1 MIKCTDLPTLECKN
15 NFSARS
21 QPLSVRELINKE
33 CEKGFLSGPYKIPP
47 FNYYRVSPLGLAVGK
62 YSGKK
67 RLILDLSAPHDDD
80 DNCSINDLISKE
92 DCSMT
97 YVRIDDAIKVIRKLG
112 RFSLCSKFD
121 IEAAFKQ
128 LGIRKDQWHLFC
140 IKWCKEYFF
149 FNRLAFGCRSSPII
163 FDNLSRAI
171 CWIATNIYK
180 IEYIFHLLDDFLTI
194 DKPDSCAERTMALMT
209 TLFKRLNIPL
219 AKHKVVGPCT
229 VIEYLGII
237 LDTEKM
243 ETRLPLDKTSRISEF
258 IKKFLNRQSCT
269 KRELLQLLGH
279 LNFAMRVIIPGRSFV
294 SYLISLST
302 TVKDLKD
309 KIYLTDE
316 CRTDLRFWYSFLVNW
331 NGINM
336 FYDSDYTSVRDIE
349 LYTDAASTIGYG
361 GYFKGKWFCS
371 PWPDDLNSPCEK
383 KFSMAFLELYPIV
396 VAAILWGHS
405 WTTKRILFRC
415 DNEATVHI
423 VNKGRSR
430 CLLIMKLMRT
440 LTLYASRAVQDTCT
454 FSGHSTSQV
463 PASLTSNVA
472 LKSTVSDL
480 WRHVLSTRTSQTY
493 KVGYRAYTAFLANNG
508 VVWLVSKH
516 FDSTVNL
523 SVTDVEILDSYA
535 ILHLKTSKTDPFRKG
550 VSIQLHKSDHTICP
564 FSAVQKYIAIRKG
577 REASFC
583 FSDPLFVK
591 ENGNAL
597 DRDFFIR
604 SLRHVL
610 DICGYNSSLYN
621 GHSFRIGASTSA
633 GSVNIQDHLIKTLG
647 RWTSDSYCRYIRISN
662 DTIRKA
668 QKSLTLSKNT

>member
-1 MIKCTDLPTLECKN
+1 MLRDLLQTHPDINFVNYLCSGINEGFDTMIKCTDLPTLECKN

-269 KRELLQLLGH
+269 KRELLQLLGD
-279 LNFAMRVIIPGRSFV
+279 R
-294 SYLISLST
+294 
-302 TVKDLKD
+302 K
-309 KIYLTDE
+309 
-316 CRTDLRFWYSFLVNW
+316 
-331 NGINM
+331 
-336 FYDSDYTSVRDIE
+336 SV
-349 LYTDAASTIGYG
+349 
-361 GYFKGKWFCS
+361 
-371 PWPDDLNSPCEK
+371 
-383 KFSMAFLELYPIV
+383 V
-396 VAAILWGHS
+396 
-405 WTTKRILFRC
+405 
-415 DNEATVHI
+415 
-423 VNKGRSR
+423 
-430 CLLIMKLMRT
+430 
-440 LTLYASRAVQDTCT
+440 
-454 FSGHSTSQV
+454 
-463 PASLTSNVA
+463 
-472 LKSTVSDL
+472 
-480 WRHVLSTRTSQTY
+480 
-493 KVGYRAYTAFLANNG
+493 
-508 VVWLVSKH
+508 
-516 FDSTVNL
+516 
-523 SVTDVEILDSYA
+523 
-535 ILHLKTSKTDPFRKG
+535 
-550 VSIQLHKSDHTICP
+550 
-564 FSAVQKYIAIRKG
+564 
-577 REASFC
+577 
-583 FSDPLFVK
+583 
-591 ENGNAL
+591 
-597 DRDFFIR
+597 
-604 SLRHVL
+604 
-610 DICGYNSSLYN
+610 
-621 GHSFRIGASTSA
+621 
-633 GSVNIQDHLIKTLG
+633 
-647 RWTSDSYCRYIRISN
+647 
-662 DTIRKA
+662 
-668 QKSLTLSKNT
+668 

>member
-1 MIKCTDLPTLECKN
+1 MASRRKRKSTSRFSPDSIESSRQENDCSSWTVKKFKEELTNIGINITSKLSKTVLQQIYFDNLKSVSEPEQLSNEDQEVSPTLPNVTSNSSNELPLLIGNLTEVVIGLRDSMNSNTNRNNSNTSLSADFSGNIQDSRRNRFQQVHTADEHVFSLYKWYGVSPSESDCGINPTLNTSTATINGVPSSSVPFLDIISPALKKQIIEGRDVNLAGLLMKDYESVQAASTLLTSSGLEINLPGKKDIRLHRTLTIKEFVCAFGKYKRVIGINEGFDTMIKCTDLPTLECKN

-128 LGIRKDQWHLFC
+128 L
-140 IKWCKEYFF
+140 
-149 FNRLAFGCRSSPII
+149 
-163 FDNLSRAI
+163 
-171 CWIATNIYK
+171 
-180 IEYIFHLLDDFLTI
+180 DDFLTI

-269 KRELLQLLGH
+269 KRELLQLTKVPHKCRQSL
-279 LNFAMRVIIPGRSFV
+279 RV
-294 SYLISLST
+294 
-302 TVKDLKD
+302 
-309 KIYLTDE
+309 
-316 CRTDLRFWYSFLVNW
+316 
-331 NGINM
+331 M
-336 FYDSDYTSVRDIE
+336 
-349 LYTDAASTIGYG
+349 
-361 GYFKGKWFCS
+361 
-371 PWPDDLNSPCEK
+371 
-383 KFSMAFLELYPIV
+383 
-396 VAAILWGHS
+396 
-405 WTTKRILFRC
+405 
-415 DNEATVHI
+415 
-423 VNKGRSR
+423 
-430 CLLIMKLMRT
+430 
-440 LTLYASRAVQDTCT
+440 
-454 FSGHSTSQV
+454 
-463 PASLTSNVA
+463 A

-480 WRHVLSTRTSQTY
+480 WRHMLSTRTSQTY
-493 KVGYRAYTAFLANNG
+493 KVGYRAIPAFSANNG
-508 VVWLVSKH
+508 VVC
-516 FDSTVNL
+516 
-523 SVTDVEILDSYA
+523 VTDVEILDSYA

-597 DRDFFIR
+597 DRDF
-604 SLRHVL
+604 
-610 DICGYNSSLYN
+610 SSE
-621 GHSFRIGASTSA
+621 
-633 GSVNIQDHLIKTLG
+633 V
-647 RWTSDSYCRYIRISN
+647 
-662 DTIRKA
+662 
-668 QKSLTLSKNT
+668 